1 MLILARRPGE
11 RVVIGGEILVTV
23 MEVSGSTVRLGI
35 EAPQGISIYR
45 EEIWLAVEA
54 ENRAAAAAAA
64 DALPSRPL
72 GDVPDAENPPSAEKR
87 EPEDLHANAP
97 AHEGPSQ

>member
-11 RVVIGGEILVTV
+11 CVVIGGEVLVTV

-35 EAPQGISIYR
+35 EAPPGISIYR
-45 EEIWLAVEA
+45 EEIWLAIEE

-64 DALPSRPL
+64 DALPSQP
-72 GDVPDAENPPSAEKR
+72 VAELRNPEAEAQ
-87 EPEDLHANAP
+87 L
-97 AHEGPSQ
+97 